1 MQYKAATSG
10 REGCL
15 LVNQIKPLKEELQNT
30 PSYYVWQKLKSDTLA
45 MISFSFTVFAALL
58 GIFAY
63 FIMPDHTPNANE
75 SMSEIRKQYP
85 FFRAKIIKIAVNNE
99 WKETSF
105 WQRLIQG
112 AELRHKAYAVSNF
125 RVDNDSVFIRL
136 YVASIENIKTRSLSV
151 VIDTFA
157 SESAF
162 YKPVYDH
169 AFSLVDATRAVYPLP
184 SDKLGAVY
192 PGNFYIKGDTVVY
205 LDINEQVQKES
216 ISRLRSE
223 FLQKN
228 VEERT
233 FYLGTDRQGR
243 DMLSKVILGTR
254 ISLLIGI
261 ASVLISLLLG
271 VVLGAVAGYF
281 GGFLDHLI
289 MWLMTVVWSI
299 PSIML
304 VIAIRIALGSKGLW
318 VVFVAVGLT
327 TWVEIARIVRG
338 EILSIKEKLYIEA
351 ARAFG
356 YSHWRII
363 YYHILPNI
371 FGSIVVLASSN
382 FATAIILEAGMSFL
396 GIGVQIPT
404 PSWGNMIYEAYVTI
418 NSLHCEHLVII
429 PCVGMGL
436 LVLAFNFLGNGLRDA
451 YDPKVLVSK
460 NK

>member
-1 MQYKAATSG
+1 MSG
-10 REGCL
+10 KREYL
-15 LVNQIKPLKEELQNT
+15 SVNQTKPLKEEELQNT
-30 PSYYVWQKLKSDTLA
+30 PSYYVRQKLKGDVLA
-45 MISFSFTVFAALL
+45 MASLSFIIFAALL

-85 FFRAKIIKIAVNNE
+85 LFRAKIVKIAVNNE
-99 WKETSF
+99 PKETTF
-105 WQRLIQG
+105 WQRLMEG
-112 AELRHKAYAVSNF
+112 AELQHKAYAVSDF
-125 RVDNDSVFIRL
+125 RLANDSVFIRL
-136 YVASIENIKTRSLSV
+136 YVASIENIRNRSLG
-151 VIDTFA
+151 ITDNTA
-157 SESAF
+157 NNEPAF

-169 AFSLVDATRAVYPLP
+169 VFSLVDATRAVYPLP

-192 PGNFYIKGDTVVY
+192 PGNFYVVNDTVTY
-205 LDINEQVQKES
+205 LDINEKIQKES

-261 ASVLISLLLG
+261 ASVMISLFLG
-271 VVLGAVAGYF
+271 VVLGALAGYF
-281 GGFLDHLI
+281 GGITDHLI

-327 TWVEIARIVRG
+327 TWVEIARVVRG
-338 EILSIKEKLYIEA
+338 EILAIKEKLYIEA

-363 YYHILPNI
+363 YHHILPNI
-371 FGSIVVLASSN
+371 FGSIIVLASSN

-396 GIGVQIPT
+396 GIGVQIPA
-404 PSWGNMIYEAYVTI
+404 PSWGNMIYEAYATI
-418 NSLHCEHLVII
+418 NSLHCEHLIII
-429 PCVGMGL
+429 PCIGMGL

>member
-1 MQYKAATSG
+1 MVS
-10 REGCL
+10 L
-15 LVNQIKPLKEELQNT
+15 FI
-30 PSYYVWQKLKSDTLA
+30 
-45 MISFSFTVFAALL
+45 IVFAALT

-63 FIMPDHTPNANE
+63 FIMPDYSPNANE
-75 SMSEIRKQYP
+75 SMLEIRKQYP
-85 FFRAKIIKIAVNNE
+85 LFHAKIIKIAINKE
-99 WKETSF
+99 RKETSL
-105 WQRLIQG
+105 WERMLYG
-112 AELRHKAYAVSNF
+112 VEPKYKSYAVSDF
-125 RVDNDSVFIRL
+125 SIDNDSVFIRL
-136 YVASIENIKTRSLSV
+136 YVASIENIRSRSLSRRL
-151 VIDTFA
+151 DTLETA
-157 SESAF
+157 NIF

-169 AFSLVDATRAVYPLP
+169 AFSLVDATRAVYPMP
-184 SDKLGAVY
+184 SDKLGAIY

-205 LDINEQVQKES
+205 IDINEQPQTES
-216 ISRLRSE
+216 LSRLRNE

-228 VEERT
+228 VTERT

-254 ISLLIGI
+254 ISLMIGI
-261 ASVLISLLLG
+261 ASVCISLLLG
-271 VVLGAVAGYF
+271 VLLGAVAGYF
-281 GGFLDHLI
+281 GGILDHVI

-304 VIAIRIALGSKGLW
+304 VIAIRIALESKGLW

-338 EILSIKEKLYIEA
+338 EILAIKEKLYIEA

-363 YYHILPNI
+363 YYHILPNV

-404 PSWGNMIYEAYVTI
+404 PSWGNMIYEAYATI
-418 NSLHCEHLVII
+418 NSLHCEHLIVI
-429 PCVGMGL
+429 PCIGMGV

-451 YDPKVLVSK
+451 YDPKVLISK

>member
-1 MQYKAATSG
+1 MAS
-10 REGCL
+10 L
-15 LVNQIKPLKEELQNT
+15 FLI
-30 PSYYVWQKLKSDTLA
+30 
-45 MISFSFTVFAALL
+45 VFAMLSS
-58 GIFAY
+58 IFAY
-63 FIMPDHTPNANE
+63 FIMPDHSPDANE

-85 FFRAKIIKIAVNNE
+85 LFRAKVVSIAMNNE
-99 WKETSF
+99 RKTPSF
-105 WQRLIQG
+105 WERMMSG
-112 AELRHKAYAVSNF
+112 AEPKYKKYAVSDVRLN
-125 RVDNDSVFIRL
+125 NDSVYIRL
-136 YVASIENIKTRSLSV
+136 YVASIESIRGRSFGRTA
-151 VIDTFA
+151 DTLNNEP
-157 SESAF
+157 SL
-162 YKPVYDH
+162 YKQVYDH
-169 AFSLVDATRAVYPLP
+169 VYSLVDATRAVYPMA
-184 SDKLGAVY
+184 SNKLGASY
-192 PGNFYIKGDTVVY
+192 PGNFYVRGDTVVY
-205 LDINEQVQKES
+205 LDINEQIRTES
-216 ISRLRSE
+216 MSRLRNE
-223 FLQKN
+223 FLQKQI
-228 VEERT
+228 EDRI

-261 ASVLISLLLG
+261 ASVVISLLLG
-271 VVLGAVAGYF
+271 VVLGALAGYF
-281 GGFLDHLI
+281 GGATDHII

-338 EILSIKEKLYIEA
+338 EILAIKEKLYIEA

-371 FGSIVVLASSN
+371 FGSIIVLASSN

-404 PSWGNMIYEAYVTI
+404 PSWGNMIYEAYATI
-418 NSLHCEHLVII
+418 NSLHCEHLIVI
-429 PCVGMGL
+429 PCVGMGI

-451 YDPKVLVSK
+451 YDPKILVSK

>member
-1 MQYKAATSG
+1 M
-10 REGCL
+10 R
-15 LVNQIKPLKEELQNT
+15 EELQNT
-30 PSYYVWQKLKSDTLA
+30 PSYYVRQKLKGNSLA
-45 MISFSFTVFAALL
+45 MISLFIILLAALL
-58 GIFAY
+58 GLFAY
-63 FIMPDHTPNANE
+63 FIMPDNSPNANE

-85 FFRAKIIKIAVNNE
+85 FFKATIVKIVLN
-99 WKETSF
+99 KEIPQVSF
-105 WQRLIQG
+105 WQRLIGGVEPQY
-112 AELRHKAYAVSNF
+112 KSYAVSDF
-125 RVDNDSVFIRL
+125 RLDNDSVFIRL
-136 YVASIENIKTRSLSV
+136 YVASIESIKSRSASTGIAADTLS
-151 VIDTFA
+151 

-169 AFSLVDATRAVYPLP
+169 AFSLVDATRAIYPIP
-184 SDKLGAVY
+184 SDKLGDIY

-205 LDINEQVQKES
+205 LDIDEQIRKES

-223 FLQKN
+223 FLQNN
-228 VEERT
+228 VEQRI

-254 ISLLIGI
+254 ISLLIGF
-261 ASVLISLLLG
+261 ASVLISLFLGVLLG
-271 VVLGAVAGYF
+271 AIAGYF
-281 GGFLDHLI
+281 GGIADHLI

-304 VIAIRIALGSKGLW
+304 VIAIRMALGSKGLW

-338 EILSIKEKLYIEA
+338 EILAIKEKLFIEA

-363 YYHILPNI
+363 YRHILPNI

-404 PSWGNMIYEAYVTI
+404 PSWGNMIYEAYATI
-418 NSLHCEHLVII
+418 NSLHCEHLIVI
-429 PCVGMGL
+429 PCIGMGG
-436 LVLAFNFLGNGLRDA
+436 LVLAFNFLGSGLRDA
-451 YDPKVLVSK
+451 YDPKMLVSK